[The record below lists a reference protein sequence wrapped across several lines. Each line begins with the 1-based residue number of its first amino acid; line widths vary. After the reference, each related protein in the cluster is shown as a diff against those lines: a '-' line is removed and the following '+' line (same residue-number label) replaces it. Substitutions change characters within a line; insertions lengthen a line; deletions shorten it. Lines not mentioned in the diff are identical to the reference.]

1 VRKGNVNKTLPIT
14 SLPWALV
21 GSGPGFITGT
31 LKKGTCL
38 FDFVGMLVYNCFMNF
53 DKILIAGCSFANGYG
68 LPGEKSNP
76 RIWANQLCNKLSAQT
91 VNNVAKNGANNQTIF
106 LEAMS
111 ALIKNTY
118 DLVLVEWSAIPRY
131 NVKAGL
137 ELYSVDS
144 MLEHRDINLVGNE
157 TIPVAWLSDLKNRL
171 LKLHNDHW
179 DILNLVKYI
188 NILIEVQY
196 RTRSGKIFFINGIG
210 PWPDQYFVKKQINLP
225 SDLDT
230 YTYDLLRSD
239 QRDDAEIF
247 QLYEMIHSQYNEY
260 GGIQEHH
267 WLNLYKSQMKTKID
281 SVSKTDNHPGYQSQD
296 LYAENFYKI
305 LKEKLHTQ

>member
-1 VRKGNVNKTLPIT
+1 MSFN
-14 SLPWALV
+14 
-21 GSGPGFITGT
+21 
-31 LKKGTCL
+31 
-38 FDFVGMLVYNCFMNF
+38 
-53 DKILIAGCSFANGYG
+53 KILIAGCSFANGSG
-68 LPGEKSNP
+68 LPGEKSNS
-76 RIWANQLCNKLSAQT
+76 RIWPNQLGNKLSAHT
-91 VNNVAKNGANNQTIF
+91 IKNIAKTGANNQTIF
-106 LEAMS
+106 LETMS
-111 ALIKNTY
+111 ALIKDTY

-131 NVKAGL
+131 NVKVGL

-144 MLEHRDINLVGNE
+144 MLQGRDINLVGNE
-157 TIPVAWLSDLKNRL
+157 TISAAWLSDLKNRL

-179 DILNLVKYI
+179 DILNLVKYV
-188 NILIEVQY
+188 NVLIEMQTKS
-196 RTRSGKIFFINGIG
+196 RLGNIFFINGLG

-225 SDLDT
+225 SDLDS
-230 YTYDLLRSD
+230 YTYNLLQSD

-281 SVSKTDNHPGYQSQD
+281 NVSKIDQHPGYQSQD
-296 LYAENFYKI
+296 LYAEDFYKI